1 MSEKLQT
8 AVQLQ
13 LPDWVPHSVH
23 LYLAHTVAG
32 SSIRALA
39 RDSELHPSTV
49 LRQVRRFEMRRD
61 DPLVDDALKALVA
74 IDFGPV
80 SRNGDIHK
88 MPKNMTSSKA
98 NIADTAEPLTLAQIE
113 AEALPILRRL
123 CEPGALLAVA
133 RDMETAVIV
142 REDDHGESFRT
153 AVTDRRI
160 AQAMALKSWINTADP
175 SLRIVRYFITSAGR
189 AALRGLT
196 AETENRA
203 QGFREVS
210 PRRRDGS
217 NVWDLPEADGGNSRY
232 MVTES
237 PLVGLARR
245 RDKDGKH
252 FLSPELVQA
261 GERLRE
267 DYELCYVGPTVAE
280 NWQAALQAEVSEN
293 TAQATIDARARVVAA
308 LTDLGPGL
316 ADIALRCCCFL
327 EGLEV
332 TEKSMGWSARSGKI
346 VLRIALQRL
355 VRHYESQ
362 GKFRPMIG

>member
-1 MSEKLQT
+1 MSEKLKS
-8 AVQLQ
+8 AVKLQ
-13 LPDWVPHSVH
+13 LPDWVPKSVH

-32 SSIRALA
+32 LSIRALA
-39 RDSELHPSTV
+39 RDSDLHPSTV
-49 LRQVRRFEMRRD
+49 LRQVRRFETRRD
-61 DPLVDDALKALVA
+61 DPLVDDALRGLVA
-74 IDFGPV
+74 NDAGPV
-80 SRNGDIHK
+80 APERDIQT
-88 MPKNMTSSKA
+88 MPNENSSKK
-98 NIADTAEPLTLAQIE
+98 ADASDALTQDKIDT
-113 AEALPILRRL
+113 EALPILRRL

-133 RDMETAVIV
+133 RDMEMAVIV
-142 REDDHGESFRT
+142 REDDNGDSFRT
-153 AVTDRRI
+153 AVADRQI

-175 SLRIVRYFITSAGR
+175 SLRIVRYFITAAGR

-196 AETENRA
+196 AESENRA
-203 QGFREVS
+203 QGFREAS

-217 NVWDLPEADGGNSRY
+217 NVWDLNESDSISSRY

-245 RDKDGKH
+245 RGKDGKH
-252 FLSPELVQA
+252 FLSSELVQA

-267 DYELCYVGPTVAE
+267 DYELCYVGPCIAE
-280 NWQAALQAEVSEN
+280 NWQDVLQAEPKPN
-293 TAQATIDARARVVAA
+293 TAQATIDARQRVSNA
-308 LTDLGPGL
+308 LTELGPGL

-355 VRHYESQ
+355 VRHYEDQ

>member
-1 MSEKLQT
+1 MSEKLQSV
-8 AVQLQ
+8 VQLR
-13 LPDWVPHSVH
+13 LPDWVPHPVH

-32 SSIRALA
+32 LSIRALA
-39 RDSELHPSTV
+39 RDSALHPSTV
-49 LRQVRRFEMRRD
+49 LRQVRRFEARRD

-74 IDFGPV
+74 NDLAPAP
-80 SRNGDIHK
+80 RDGD
-88 MPKNMTSSKA
+88 
-98 NIADTAEPLTLAQIE
+98 AEIMQNKIETTQVGGGETLSLEQIE

-123 CEPGALLAVA
+123 CEPGAVLAVA

-142 REDDHGESFRT
+142 REDPNGESFRT
-153 AVTDRRI
+153 AIADRQI

-175 SLRIVRYFITSAGR
+175 SLRIVRYFVTAAGR

-203 QGFREVS
+203 QGFREAS

-217 NVWDLPEADGGNSRY
+217 NVWDLQDSDTGNGRY
-232 MVTES
+232 VVTES

-252 FLSPELVQA
+252 FLSPALVQA

-280 NWQAALQAEVSEN
+280 NWQAALQAKVKPN
-293 TAQATIDARARVVAA
+293 TAQATIDARARVFQA
-308 LTDLGPGL
+308 LTELGPGL

-355 VRHYESQ
+355 VRHYEEQ

>member
-1 MSEKLQT
+1 MSEKSKS
-8 AVQLQ
+8 ANSLQ
-13 LPDWVPHSVH
+13 LPDWVPQPVH

-32 SSIRALA
+32 LSIRALA
-39 RDSELHPSTV
+39 RDSDLHPSTV
-49 LRQVRRFEMRRD
+49 LRQVRKFELRRD
-61 DPLVDDALKALVA
+61 DPLVDDALRALVA
-74 IDFGPV
+74 NDAGPWPRKKDIAQMPIDTNTV
-80 SRNGDIHK
+80 SPGVDD
-88 MPKNMTSSKA
+88 A
-98 NIADTAEPLTLAQIE
+98 LTLDQIE

-142 REDDHGESFRT
+142 REDGTGESFRT

-203 QGFREVS
+203 QGFRDSS

-217 NVWDLPEADGGNSRY
+217 NVWDLGDTESVAGRY
-232 MVTES
+232 VVTES

-245 RDKDGKH
+245 RDKDGKN
-252 FLSPELVQA
+252 FLSPELVQS

-267 DYELCYVGPTVAE
+267 DYELCYVGPRVAE
-280 NWQAALQAEVSEN
+280 NWQDALRAPVKEN
-293 TAQATIDARARVVAA
+293 TAQATIDARSRVFDA
-308 LTDLGPGL
+308 LTELGPGL

-355 VRHYESQ
+355 ARHYEEQ
-362 GKFRPMIG
+362 GKFRPLIG

>member
-1 MSEKLQT
+1 MSEKLKS
-8 AVQLQ
+8 AVKLQ
-13 LPDWVPHSVH
+13 LPDWVPGPVH

-32 SSIRALA
+32 LSIRALA
-39 RDSELHPSTV
+39 RDSDLHPSTV
-49 LRQVRRFEMRRD
+49 LRQVRRFETRRD
-61 DPLVDDALKALVA
+61 DPLVDDALQALVA
-74 IDFGPV
+74 NDVGPARQNRDALEMHNENR
-80 SRNGDIHK
+80 SE
-88 MPKNMTSSKA
+88 KA
-98 NIADTAEPLTLAQIE
+98 DADDALTLEQIE
-113 AEALPILRRL
+113 EEALPILRRL

-142 REDDHGESFRT
+142 REDGSGESFRT
-153 AVTDRRI
+153 AVADRRI

-175 SLRIVRYFITSAGR
+175 SLRIVRYFVTSAGR

-203 QGFREVS
+203 QGFREAS

-217 NVWDLPEADGGNSRY
+217 NVWDLPEADGTNTRY

-245 RDKDGKH
+245 RGKDGKH

-267 DYELCYVGPTVAE
+267 DYELCYVGPRLAE
-280 NWQAALQAEVSEN
+280 NWQDALQAKAKPN
-293 TAQATIDARARVVAA
+293 TAQATIDARARVFDA
-308 LTDLGPGL
+308 LTELGPGL